1 MTDQLLLER
10 KQEEAMNESRPPL
23 LPLGLQAAIPQSRLS
38 DESWDARVPR
48 QVREG
53 AAQVPGSQAW
63 FAAHQYSLRRS
74 RDERSDLYPT
84 CPSEDAVTAD
94 RTQLRVEISPPEAVR
109 RRTVTG
115 HGTVSE
121 SVQVTSRSKVQYR
134 FRAPMH
140 LLVMHEKGERR
151 DGKTFVEGLPPST
164 LRNLERKLTF
174 VPAGH
179 EYHEWHEPRRHHR
192 LMHFY
197 FHPAKIHSGHGITDM
212 PVAPRLLFE
221 DAALWHTALK
231 LKMLVESPASGDQ
244 LYFEILGT
252 LLVHELMRLN
262 RGVPSVQQRVQGG
275 LAPWQQRIAL
285 AYIEE
290 HLNESIPLTTL
301 AQLVRLSSPH
311 YFCRAFK
318 QSLGMPPHRYQTNR
332 RMEQA
337 KLLLARRAISV
348 TDISLTVGFGS
359 SNAFATAFRKAT
371 GTTPTDYRRS
381 LVP

>member
-1 MTDQLLLER
+1 
-10 KQEEAMNESRPPL
+10 MNQSQPPL
-23 LPLGLQAAIPQSRLS
+23 LPLGPQAAISQGRLR
-38 DESWDARVPR
+38 DVSWDARVPR
-48 QVREG
+48 RVRED
-53 AAQVPGSQAW
+53 AAQMPASQTW
-63 FAAHQYSLRRS
+63 IEAHKWSLRRS
-74 RDERSDLYPT
+74 PDERSDLYPT
-84 CPSEDAVTAD
+84 CPSEDAITAD
-94 RTQLRVEISPPEAVR
+94 RTQFRVEISPPEAVS

-115 HGTVSE
+115 HGTVTE

-151 DGKTFVEGLPPST
+151 DGETFVEGLPPST

-197 FHPAKIHSGHGITDM
+197 FQPGTIHSEHGITDM
-212 PVAPRLLFE
+212 SVAPRLLFE
-221 DAALWHTALK
+221 DATLWHTALK

-262 RGVPSVQQRVQGG
+262 RGVTSVQRRVQGG

-290 HLNESIPLTTL
+290 HLNERIPLTTL
-301 AQLVRLSSPH
+301 AQLVRLNSPH
-311 YFCRAFK
+311 YFCRAFN

-348 TDISLTVGFGS
+348 TDVSLTVGFGS